1 MKMKNKIDYQYH
13 KEREMNMKKRL
24 AIVLTVVALISS
36 FTVGVMSQ
44 GLIEKIEAEI
54 RGDFTVVID
63 GKKQTFRDANG
74 NVVEPILYN
83 GTTYLPIRAIG
94 EIMGKTVYWYQDEK
108 RIELVEN
115 TGEETLVTDAD
126 VIVDAADKTKP
137 VKDKDVVK
145 IDKVQA
151 ADVEITLEKAKGLV
165 LKKAGLDE
173 ADVVFTKAKLDYDD
187 GRLVYEI
194 DFKTDDTRYDAEVDA
209 TNGEIIQWEIEAKKN
224 AANKEQTA
232 NAALITL
239 EEAKKVALDKAG
251 LKEKDVVFEEARLDK
266 DDGRQVYDIEFRQGR
281 IEYSFEI
288 DAADGTIIEW
298 EKDND

>member
-1 MKMKNKIDYQYH
+1 
-13 KEREMNMKKRL
+13 MKKRL

>member
-1 MKMKNKIDYQYH
+1 
-13 KEREMNMKKRL
+13 MKKRL
-24 AIVLTVVALISS
+24 AIVLTVVALVSS
-36 FTVGVMSQ
+36 FTVGVMSK

-145 IDKVQA
+145 KDADAKVTLEEA
-151 ADVEITLEKAKGLV
+151 KALVLEKAK
-165 LKKAGLDE
+165 LDE
-173 ADVVFTKAKLDYDD
+173 KDVVFTKAKLDTDD
-187 GRLVYEI
+187 GVLVYEI
-194 DFKTDDTRYDAEVDA
+194 DFKTDDAKYDAEVDA
-209 TNGEIIQWEIEAKKN
+209 TNGEILQWEIEAKKN
-224 AANKEQTA
+224 VANKEQATDEK
-232 NAALITL
+232 LIKL
-239 EEAKKVALDKAG
+239 EKAKKIALDKAG
-251 LKEKDVVFEEARLDK
+251 LKEKDVVFEEAKLDN
-266 DDGRQVYDIEFRQGR
+266 DDGRLVYDIEFRQDR
-281 IEYSFEI
+281 VEYSFEI

>member
-1 MKMKNKIDYQYH
+1 
-13 KEREMNMKKRL
+13 MKKRL
-24 AIVLTVVALISS
+24 AIVLTAVALVSS
-36 FTVGVMSQ
+36 FTIGVMSQ

-108 RIELVEN
+108 KIELVEPS
-115 TGEETLVTDAD
+115 GEETLVTDAD

-137 VKDKDVVK
+137 DKDKEVVK

-151 ADVEITLEKAKGLV
+151 ADAEITLDEAKELV
-165 LKKAGLDE
+165 LKKAGLDK

-194 DFKTDDTRYDAEVDA
+194 DFKTDETRYDAEVDA
-209 TNGEIIQWEIEAKKN
+209 TNGEIIQWEVEAKNN

-232 NAALITL
+232 NAELITL
-239 EEAKKVALDKAG
+239 EDAKKIALDKAG

-266 DDGRQVYDIEFRQGR
+266 DDGRLVYDIEFRHDR
-281 IEYSFEI
+281 VEYSFEI
-288 DAADGTIIEW
+288 DATDGTIIEW

>member
-1 MKMKNKIDYQYH
+1 
-13 KEREMNMKKRL
+13 MNMKKRL
-24 AIVLTVVALISS
+24 AIVLTAVALVSS
-36 FTVGVMSQ
+36 FTIGVMSQ

-108 RIELVEN
+108 KIELVEPS
-115 TGEETLVTDAD
+115 GEETLVTDAD

-137 VKDKDVVK
+137 DKDKEVVK

-151 ADVEITLEKAKGLV
+151 ADAEITLDEAKELV

-173 ADVVFTKAKLDYDD
+173 EDVVFTKAKLDYDD

-194 DFKTDDTRYDAEVDA
+194 DFKTDKTRYDAEVDA
-209 TNGEIIQWEIEAKKN
+209 TNGEIIQWEVEAKNN

-232 NAALITL
+232 NAELITL
-239 EEAKKVALDKAG
+239 EDAKKIALDKAG

-266 DDGRQVYDIEFRQGR
+266 DDGRLVYDIEFRHDR
-281 IEYSFEI
+281 VEYSFEI
-288 DAADGTIIEW
+288 DATDGTIIEW